1 MQMFDY
7 EYLLEDIKEY
17 AKKNEDQRKQDEK
30 QQSGMKMP
38 NMNSYMSSFQS
49 SMPKV
54 NIPKL

>member
-7 EYLLEDIKEY
+7 EYLLEDINEY

-30 QQSGMKMP
+30 QQNGMKMP

-54 NIPKL
+54 NIPKI

>member
-30 QQSGMKMP
+30 QQNGMKMP

-54 NIPKL
+54 NIPKI